1 MRVGVRGGA
10 AALLLGLMGSA
21 WAGAAGSKGP
31 KVHTVGLGA
40 VRKSAYTPAEATAE
54 SKAEETSTLKV
65 RPLVVDGRQKEWVTG
80 DAHDVTDRSFTVRRA
95 LHINDTLPGDGAA
108 HWVWQPGP
116 WLMVDR
122 VSGHVTALH
131 LPDFDADVSEVV
143 WFRDYAAYCGVAT
156 TAKGGLVAVVAQIGA
171 RKAVMVK
178 PLAKWPMPEHQGAVC
193 VAAKWQRLPMRATLQ
208 MVGGQAMTID
218 VMGSSSLVEE
228 GENEEE

>member
-1 MRVGVRGGA
+1 MRVHVWAGVR
-10 AALLLGLMGSA
+10 LLLLAMLGSG
-21 WAGAAGSKGP
+21 WAGAAGP
-31 KVHTVGLGA
+31 KVHTVGLGGA
-40 VRKSAYTPAEATAE
+40 RKSAYTPAEATAE

-65 RPLVVDGRQKEWVTG
+65 RPLIVDGRQKEWTTG
-80 DAHDVTDRSFTVRRA
+80 DSHDVTDRSFVVRRA
-95 LHINDTLPGDGAA
+95 LHINDTLPGEGAA

-122 VSGHVTALH
+122 VSGHVAALH

-156 TAKGGLVAVVAQIGA
+156 TAKGGLVAVVAQLGA
-171 RKAVMVK
+171 RRAVMVK

-193 VAAKWQRLPMRATLQ
+193 AAAKWQRLPMRATLQ

-228 GENEEE
+228 AENEEE

>member
-1 MRVGVRGGA
+1 MPMRSLARA
-10 AALLLGLMGSA
+10 AALCLVLETSM
-21 WAGAAGSKGP
+21 AAAAAGP

-40 VRKSAYTPAEATAE
+40 VRKAPYTPAEATAE
-54 SKAEETSTLKV
+54 TKADETSTLKV
-65 RPLVVDGRQKEWVTG
+65 RPLIVDGRQKEWTTG
-80 DAHDVTDRSFTVRRA
+80 ESHDVTDRSFVVRRA

-143 WFRDYAAYCGVAT
+143 WFRDYAAYCGVAA
-156 TAKGGLVAVVAQIGA
+156 TAKGGLVAVVAQLGA
-171 RKAVMVK
+171 RRAVMAK

-193 VAAKWQRLPMRATLQ
+193 APARWQRLPMRATLQ
-208 MVGGQAMTID
+208 LTGGQPMTID

-228 GENEEE
+228 AENEEE